1 MAHLPE
7 LHWTQVTAFRTV
19 AIMTMHAS
27 ESGFRAPRVPAADNT
42 DDDTVL
48 ADAVSIAERVGA
60 RLLAR
65 FEPSP
70 RLGAGEA
77 ILAALQANDDAA
89 TPLLREALLALRP
102 AAGWYDDEEALSSSR
117 TEECWVV
124 DAVEGNINHVHGTEE
139 WGVSITLLRHGSPVL
154 AVVRQPTRDLTW
166 TAIRGGGARSNGERL
181 HVSAKAELRLALAAT
196 GQAEVDQVETYQRIG
211 DSITAM
217 LHHALLVR
225 ATVPSTFP
233 MLLVAA
239 GRNDVFWQYRPTLPG
254 VAAGTLFVTEAGGS
268 ITAID
273 GTAWTQE
280 SPGIL
285 ATSPHL
291 RAPAIAALAAVA

>member
-1 MAHLPE
+1 M
-7 LHWTQVTAFRTV
+7 TIRT
-19 AIMTMHAS
+19 S
-27 ESGFRAPRVPAADNT
+27 SDNT
-42 DDDTVL
+42 DDGTVL
-48 ADAVSIAERVGA
+48 ADAVLADAVAIAERVGS
-60 RLLAR
+60 RLLTR

-70 RLGAGEA
+70 RLGDGDA
-77 ILAALQANDDAA
+77 ILAALQANEDAA

-102 AAGWYDDEEALSSSR
+102 EAGWFDDEEAASSSS
-117 TEECWVV
+117 TGESWVV

-154 AVVRQPTRDLTW
+154 AVVRQPARDLTW
-166 TAIRGGGARSNGERL
+166 TAVRGGGARSNGERL
-181 HVSAKAELRLALAAT
+181 QVSTKTELRLALAAT
-196 GQAEVDQVETYQRIG
+196 GQAEVGQVDTYQRIG

-268 ITAID
+268 VTAID

-291 RAPAIAALAAVA
+291 QAAAITALSTVA

>member
-1 MAHLPE
+1 MTIH
-7 LHWTQVTAFRTV
+7 TAE
-19 AIMTMHAS
+19 A
-27 ESGFRAPRVPAADNT
+27 GFRAAHVPA
-42 DDDTVL
+42 DDTVL
-48 ADAVSIAERVGA
+48 ADAVAIAERVGS
-60 RLLAR
+60 RLLTR

-70 RLGAGEA
+70 RLGDGEA
-77 ILAALQANDDAA
+77 ILAALQANEDAA
-89 TPLLREALLALRP
+89 APLLREALLALRP
-102 AAGWYDDEEALSSSR
+102 EAGWFDDEEAASSSR
-117 TEECWVV
+117 TGECWVV

-139 WGVSITLLRHGSPVL
+139 WGVSITLLRHGAPVL
-154 AVVRQPTRDLTW
+154 AVVRQPARDLTW
-166 TAIRGGGARSNGERL
+166 TAVRGGGARSNGERL
-181 HVSAKAELRLALAAT
+181 RVSTKTELRLALAAT
-196 GQAEVDQVETYQRIG
+196 GQAEVGQVDTYQRIG

-268 ITAID
+268 VTAID

-285 ATSPHL
+285 ATSPRL
-291 RAPAIAALAAVA
+291 RTAAVAALAAVA